1 MPSSDKN
8 TKVNKTQ
15 LCSEL
20 YLQSRGRDRPDNI
33 SQLNVMTA
41 MTGAYRLLEGH
52 GEWPSHATYSF

>member
-41 MTGAYRLLEGH
+41 MTGTTGCQKGIEKGH
-52 GEWPSHATYSF
+52 LM